1 MTESLLPCSIQRI
14 MSSYYDYLDRK
25 AASSPAAKLAVPK
38 LKKPSQPLQRSEP
51 EEPMAVEESIASE
64 TIIERVRAFWRK

>member
-1 MTESLLPCSIQRI
+1 MSLVPCNIHRT
-14 MSSYYDYLDRK
+14 MSNYYDYLDRK
-25 AASSPAAKLAVPK
+25 TASSPAERPATPQ

-51 EEPMAVEESIASE
+51 EVPMAVEESIASE